1 MRKSSWTRTRMH
13 GPAASMEKPML
24 AKEER
29 KEASLGATRK
39 TGSAG
44 NGKMKAN
51 APEEKTVHGRYPI
64 PKTKREAMPRAP
76 TRIRTLAI
84 PKGDLENEADQ
95 KEGGSPRSG
104 GRTRDKNVGPR
115 RMAQGINPS
124 AAPS

>member
-1 MRKSSWTRTRMH
+1 MKRSSWTRTRMH

-51 APEEKTVHGRYPI
+51 APEEKTVHGRHLI
-64 PKTKREAMPRAP
+64 QKTKREAVPRAP
-76 TRIRTLAI
+76 TRTLAI
-84 PKGDLENEADQ
+84 PKGNLEKEADP

-104 GRTRDKNVGPR
+104 GRAHDKNVEPR
-115 RMAQGINPS
+115 QMAQGINLS